1 MRLNVAQDPIE
12 IFPRCGAPRA
22 ALRRERAARLP
33 RERRLRQTGDMRDP
47 KHEATYA
54 DLEALP
60 EHLVGQLIEG
70 VLIGMPRPS
79 VGHAAVTSNLGN
91 DLGSPFGRG
100 RGGPGGWWF
109 LDEPELH
116 FGKNVLVPDLAA
128 WRKERMPTLPPAT
141 TPFISLAPDWVCEVL
156 SPRTASYDRIQKRR
170 IYAHEKVGFL
180 WYVEPVERILT
191 AYRHDGTEFREIG
204 TWGGEE
210 DDRVR
215 VPPFDAI
222 ELELKGLWAPVE

>member
-1 MRLNVAQDPIE
+1 MRPPNQ
-12 IFPRCGAPRA
+12 
-22 ALRRERAARLP
+22 
-33 RERRLRQTGDMRDP
+33 
-47 KHEATYA
+47 EATYA

-60 EHLVGQLIEG
+60 ENLVGQLIEG
-70 VLIGMPRPS
+70 VLLATPRPS
-79 VGHAAVTSNLGN
+79 VGHATVTSNLGN

-128 WRKERMPTLPPAT
+128 WRKERMPTLPAAT
-141 TPFISLAPDWVCEVL
+141 TPFLTLAPDWVCEVL
-156 SPRTASYDRIQKRR
+156 SPKTASYDRIQKRR
-170 IYAHEKVGFL
+170 IYAREQVGFL

-204 TWGGEE
+204 TWGGDE

-222 ELELKGLWAPVE
+222 ELALKSIWAPTE

>member
-1 MRLNVAQDPIE
+1 
-12 IFPRCGAPRA
+12 
-22 ALRRERAARLP
+22 
-33 RERRLRQTGDMRDP
+33 MRDP
-47 KHEATYA
+47 MHEATYA

-60 EHLVGQLIEG
+60 ENLVGQLIEG
-70 VLIGMPRPS
+70 VLIAMPRPS
-79 VGHAAVTSNLGN
+79 IGHATVTSNLGN

-109 LDEPELH
+109 LDAPELH

-141 TPFISLAPDWVCEVL
+141 TPFLTLAPDWVCEVL
-156 SPRTASYDRIQKRR
+156 SPKTASYDRIQKRR
-170 IYAHEKVGFL
+170 IYAREQVGFL
-180 WYVEPVERILT
+180 WYVEPVERVLT

-204 TWGGEE
+204 NWGGDE

-222 ELELKGLWAPVE
+222 ELELKSIWAPAE